1 MNFESIFLSSHSKI
15 NIESTLSLFTELA
28 IDYETGEV
36 LIGENGDVIKLEKN
50 EALKVW
56 IWKALKTKR
65 NKFNAYSN
73 SFGTDLYNE
82 IGYVYDRTIKQ
93 QLINNEIYEALKV
106 NPYIVNVYE
115 FKNIYDYKNLKL
127 TVQFKVDTVYGII
140 GENEVKNIEI

>member
-1 MNFESIFLSSHSKI
+1 MTFEDMFMNSNSQN
-15 NIESTLSLFTELA
+15 NIETTLPLFTELA
-28 IDYETGEV
+28 INFDTGEV

-65 NKFNAYSN
+65 NKFDAYSS

-115 FKNIYDYKNLKL
+115 FNNIYDNENLRL
-127 TVQFKVDTVYGII
+127 TVQFKVDTIYGVIE
-140 GENEVKNIEI
+140 ENEVKNIEI